1 MTGVTGVPVDVVGWR
16 RRFHRE
22 PELGFLEYRTAA
34 AVAERLETLGYD
46 VRLGARVLDP
56 ALRIGVPED
65 TETAWQAALDDGVPR
80 RLLDPMRGGLTGVVA
95 RLDGNRPGPCV
106 ALRFDLDALPIAE
119 AATADHP
126 PAAAGFA
133 SAHPGVMHAC
143 GHDGHTAVGLALAE
157 RLADGDFPGS
167 VRLVFQPA
175 EEGLRGARAMAIAEN
190 LDQVDLCYAFHL
202 GMGAPTG
209 TVHGGTTG
217 SLASTKL
224 RVTFTGAAAHAGMT
238 PQEGRNALLAAAHA
252 TLAVH
257 SLVQHGSAST
267 RVNVGALVADGT
279 SNVIPA
285 HAVLRLEVRADDS
298 AACAGLEE
306 RVLVAIESA
315 AAMFGVAVAIEVTG
329 KAPAVVCDPDLVEHV
344 VTVATDVPGVTEAH
358 ARLHDGG
365 SDDASWLIDAVRAQ
379 GGRGTYLVVGA
390 THPSGHHSDRFD
402 LDERALPIAVDL
414 LARLIGAPPAG

>member
-1 MTGVTGVPVDVVGWR
+1 MSAVPQDVVGWR
-16 RRFHRE
+16 RRFHRAPE
-22 PELGFLEYRTAA
+22 PGFLEYRTAA
-34 AVAERLETLGYD
+34 AVAGHLETLGYD
-46 VRLGARVLDP
+46 VRLGAAVLDP
-56 ALRIGVPED
+56 ALRIGVPDD

-119 AATADHP
+119 ATTDHL

-157 RLADGDFPGS
+157 RLAGGDFPGS

-175 EEGLRGARAMAIAEN
+175 EEGLRGGRAMAIEEN
-190 LDQVDLCYAFHL
+190 LDRVDLCYTFHL

-209 TVHGGTTG
+209 TVYGGTSG

-224 RVTFTGAAAHAGMT
+224 RVDFTGAAAHAGMT

-285 HAVLRLEVRADDS
+285 HATLRLEVRADDS
-298 AACAGLEE
+298 AACAALEE
-306 RVLVAIESA
+306 RVLVALESA

-329 KAPAVVCDPDLVEHV
+329 KAPAVVCDQDLVEHV
-344 VTVATDVPGVTEAH
+344 VAVAAEVEGVDEAH
-358 ARLHDGG
+358 ERLHDGG
-365 SDDASWLIDAVRAQ
+365 SDDASWLLDAVRAQ

-414 LARLIGAPPAG
+414 LARLIGVPPAG